1 MLLLLLLLHNVIA
14 HDFQTDATYSVN
26 VTDKCPDDG
35 YYYKE
40 DMSSNE
46 VDGVCRLCF
55 CKNNTAV
62 CWLRPKSQCHT
73 KMYIRMDKS
82 TGRNRRS
89 PDANVGVKYAVKNF
103 FSKKTSHSC
112 KPLGTTLSD
121 DCPPDDWC
129 LGCTVCDCERSG
141 LWNCHILSF
150 CSDRKLK
157 KHYQNNNNT
166 IKRTPVEIHSNLDNQ
181 NKINSTKMH
190 RLARKMNVNHNNVKS
205 WRQDFS
211 TTYQYPYS
219 AKHDD
224 NVVVFQKDLVERK
237 SKDIQGV
244 RIKKIINENN
254 VNARLNHKVVQRAMA
269 AVQKI
274 INKTERNFTNS
285 TKHKVI
291 HKRSMP
297 QHDTKNNYQHQTTYV
312 SPHMYKKSSPKRFRK
327 KLSLNKITK
336 EELRKKRIRRNT
348 VNQANFTT
356 TTIIIDYNNTLKSPK
371 EKVLNEKPIKL
382 NEYEYYKYNVVT
394 EGNYDLANNDGIKIK
409 HLSYNYTYGNKTI
422 QLLKKTSQNL
432 TGTNLCSSTNEVNL
446 SIWHDVKDKKQ
457 KFKTINITDIKYLTT
472 SENINNTLDYNQMN
486 LQRDNN
492 KIRFDDFGLDKEKGG
507 TKESSETEDLTL
519 INNMLN
525 SKGILQHVFKKQPRN
540 ISKNRNIGSNF
551 DFIGNLRS
559 LFNNIFFKSKNGF
572 YTNNDKLKLFDKNS
586 LVETF
591 CVKNVTCKIY
601 PRDEIKLQIKI
612 NELNGEMY
620 KVMETIKIIKKLL
633 QQMINNKIEAVDLNF
648 KPIMSNN
655 CSKNGTHNKL
665 KERQLQLYY
674 IKDSIKTFIKSIG
687 KFSYILQDIIY
698 ILTDKKNMT
707 NNKQRLPQRP
717 LRCTKTNE
725 VGKSNSK
732 IAIAEQRFKKI
743 KKVLVDYN
751 VLQNTFIKKV
761 YNMLT
766 KLESN
771 LTHTEKKRKLKKP
784 EKIDDSDFS
793 TSLAIDTF
801 TKNII
806 NNLRKLK
813 NLAKKLSSATTNRRK
828 RSAVGDDDAIEYL
841 LTIMEYLLKQN
852 YPLDATPVND
862 GIDLLIDAI
871 KHAPDIKPI
880 KKKVLDASTTRTYP
894 WPTEKATAETFSYV
908 DNIYGLDS
916 LDKDNNDT
924 SGSDDNQITFSKST
938 DDGNDKV
945 EDFQKLLHA
954 SKKISNSFR
963 LSNFNNI
970 LKNAKLK
977 SMSSTSA
984 TIVTTTP
991 MIQYDF
997 LKDNIAESDTE
1008 TSVKIG
1014 PGIANDDRNDV
1025 DSFKSFN
1032 NENKPDNEE
1041 FPPNLIKL
1049 NGDSDVEIQVTLPT
1063 RTKATP
1069 RTTRK
1074 FHHMVRDK
1082 FDNPKIIT
1090 YVGKPTKKSKF
1101 GWVDYDLGD
1110 DGSKKTERK
1119 IFSKSTERS
1128 TAPGGASKNRALST
1142 ADKNDVSAI
1151 SKEIMDEEKRK
1162 QFYKLLPN
1170 SEVRKFTSRN
1180 MLDVTIKSEVDS
1192 DSKDTEGEDTYVND
1206 VFPSYLT

>member
-82 TGRNRRS
+82 
-89 PDANVGVKYAVKNF
+89 ALCLV

-348 VNQANFTT
+348 VNQ
-356 TTIIIDYNNTLKSPK
+356 
-371 EKVLNEKPIKL
+371 
-382 NEYEYYKYNVVT
+382 
-394 EGNYDLANNDGIKIK
+394 
-409 HLSYNYTYGNKTI
+409 
-422 QLLKKTSQNL
+422 
-432 TGTNLCSSTNEVNL
+432 
-446 SIWHDVKDKKQ
+446 
-457 KFKTINITDIKYLTT
+457 
-472 SENINNTLDYNQMN
+472 
-486 LQRDNN
+486 
-492 KIRFDDFGLDKEKGG
+492 
-507 TKESSETEDLTL
+507 
-519 INNMLN
+519 
-525 SKGILQHVFKKQPRN
+525 
-540 ISKNRNIGSNF
+540 
-551 DFIGNLRS
+551 
-559 LFNNIFFKSKNGF
+559 
-572 YTNNDKLKLFDKNS
+572 
-586 LVETF
+586 
-591 CVKNVTCKIY
+591 
-601 PRDEIKLQIKI
+601 
-612 NELNGEMY
+612 
-620 KVMETIKIIKKLL
+620 
-633 QQMINNKIEAVDLNF
+633 
-648 KPIMSNN
+648 
-655 CSKNGTHNKL
+655 
-665 KERQLQLYY
+665 
-674 IKDSIKTFIKSIG
+674 
-687 KFSYILQDIIY
+687 
-698 ILTDKKNMT
+698 
-707 NNKQRLPQRP
+707 
-717 LRCTKTNE
+717 
-725 VGKSNSK
+725 
-732 IAIAEQRFKKI
+732 
-743 KKVLVDYN
+743 
-751 VLQNTFIKKV
+751 
-761 YNMLT
+761 
-766 KLESN
+766 
-771 LTHTEKKRKLKKP
+771 
-784 EKIDDSDFS
+784 
-793 TSLAIDTF
+793 
-801 TKNII
+801 
-806 NNLRKLK
+806 
-813 NLAKKLSSATTNRRK
+813 AKKLSSATTNRRK